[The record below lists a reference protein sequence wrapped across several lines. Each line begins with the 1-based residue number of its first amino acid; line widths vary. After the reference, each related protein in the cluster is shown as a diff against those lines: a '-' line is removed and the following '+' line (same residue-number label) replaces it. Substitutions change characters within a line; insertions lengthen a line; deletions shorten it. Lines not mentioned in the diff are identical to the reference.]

1 MSEDTTTFFV
11 KLKNNF
17 KDILDLVK
25 KNNYVILEPKRRLI
39 MESIFTR
46 KFYYN
51 HIFYK
56 SPYDESLYI
65 NLNGRVLKYEHPNFK
80 AYLGWTK
87 DMILTIKD
95 STKMFEE
102 NIQCF
107 QLDNVCDDVN
117 YTESKMSTNQNK
129 LQKKNTMSEYVAY
142 NNELLNNNQNYK
154 SNFDRFNKFIK
165 EMKNNYMFMKGYEES
180 YSSIFND
187 RKYKLIKKY
196 TEFLKSSNGE
206 FNSAYNITSELMDS
220 LIFNEMYKFLFEECL
235 VKFYSEEEK
244 KIRKVLKD
252 TPSKYDWDSMKV
264 NDVYYKCKF
273 ENAIKLLKDIT
284 SKKTIFEKMEI
295 LNSVNTSIIEEAKNI
310 YESQK
315 KENFILDGNDLLQ
328 FWIYVI
334 AHCDVPNILAE
345 AQFVSLFGVTGFNS
359 QDFIAVNFASAARG
373 IKEEILKND
382 NILSQYVEPNIINL
396 GPK

>member
-1 MSEDTTTFFV
+1 
-11 KLKNNF
+11 
-17 KDILDLVK
+17 
-25 KNNYVILEPKRRLI
+25 
-39 MESIFTR
+39 
-46 KFYYN
+46 
-51 HIFYK
+51 
-56 SPYDESLYI
+56 
-65 NLNGRVLKYEHPNFK
+65 
-80 AYLGWTK
+80 
-87 DMILTIKD
+87 
-95 STKMFEE
+95 
-102 NIQCF
+102 
-107 QLDNVCDDVN
+107 
-117 YTESKMSTNQNK
+117 
-129 LQKKNTMSEYVAY
+129 
-142 NNELLNNNQNYK
+142 
-154 SNFDRFNKFIK
+154 
-165 EMKNNYMFMKGYEES
+165 
-180 YSSIFND
+180 
-187 RKYKLIKKY
+187 
-196 TEFLKSSNGE
+196 
-206 FNSAYNITSELMDS
+206 
-220 LIFNEMYKFLFEECL
+220 
-235 VKFYSEEEK
+235 
-244 KIRKVLKD
+244 
-252 TPSKYDWDSMKV
+252 MKV
-264 NDVYYKCKF
+264 NEVYYKCKF